1 MQYLKETVFWNN
13 SLFQYIIFIVIF
25 IISLA
30 IMNLILLFFMKI
42 LLKVNNKLQNIFITN
57 LIKSIKKRTRPI
69 IFIIS
74 LAIAKLSLTIPKE
87 LSGYWVKIVTVAII
101 IFVTMFICDF
111 ISNFTIN
118 YLSGKK
124 NIVVSDG
131 IITIL
136 KVLVWVLGLLTI
148 LANLGVNVNTFIAGL
163 GIGGVAVAFAAQSI
177 IADLFNYFVIVFDKP
192 FLKGDYIQIDQD
204 LGTVEYIGVKST
216 RIRRNSG
223 EQLLISN
230 TNLLASRIQNYR
242 LLERRRKYMVLGVEY
257 STPLEKLKVIP
268 NLLKQIIESVS
279 DTEFYSARFI
289 EFADSSLNFEVIYYV
304 NIPDYAQFVTIVE
317 DINCKIIDEFNK
329 LEVNFAF
336 PSRTLYI
343 DNNNNVKDVL

>member
-1 MQYLKETVFWNN
+1 MQYLKDTVFWNN
-13 SLFQYIIFIVIF
+13 SLLQYIIFAIVLTVSF
-25 IISLA
+25 TV
-30 IMNLILLFFMKI
+30 MNVILLILLKI
-42 LLKVNNKLQNIFITN
+42 LLKVNTKFQNLFVTN

-74 LAIAKLSLTIPKE
+74 SSMARSSLHLPKD
-87 LSGYWVKIVTVAII
+87 LSGYWVKLVIVFII
-101 IFVTMFICDF
+101 IFLIMFVCDF
-111 ISNFTIN
+111 ISNFTEN
-118 YLSGKK
+118 YLSKK
-124 NIVVSDG
+124 REVVISDG

-136 KVLVWVLGLLTI
+136 KALVWIIGFLTI
-148 LANLGVNVNTFIAGL
+148 LSNLGVNVNTFITGL

-216 RIRRNSG
+216 RIRRNTG

-242 LLERRRKYMVLGVEY
+242 VLERRRKYMLIGVEY

-268 NLLKQIIESVS
+268 DIIKQIIEST
-279 DTEFYSARFI
+279 DYADFYSARFI

-304 NIPDYAQFVTIVE
+304 NIADYVQYVTIVE
-317 DINCKIIDEFNK
+317 DVNYRIIDEFNK
-329 LEVNFAF
+329 LGVGFAF

-343 DNNNNVKDVL
+343 NNNEN